1 MKLMKSLPNIITYL
15 RIFCSPALA
24 LALVLGAFNNKEFA
38 AFPMYA
44 FWLFVIAAS
53 TDWLDGF
60 LARAL
65 DAKSEEGARLDLLAD
80 KLLVGL
86 TIPAIILAE
95 IVRNP
100 SNFVI
105 YIIAGLFLTYA
116 TSGRD
121 LLVTKWRE
129 KAKAI
134 GFEMPAT
141 FIAKTK
147 TAVILVGISI
157 FLAAKPFNIVPA
169 YYIGAIITFIGAFM
183 SIYTGYQYYKA
194 FSEKSKSSG
203 N

>member
-86 TIPAIILAE
+86 TIPAIILSE

-147 TAVILVGISI
+147 TAVILIGISI
-157 FLAAKPFNIVPA
+157 FLASRPYNIISA
-169 YYIGAIITFIGAFM
+169 YYIGIFVIFIGAIM
-183 SIYTGYQYYKA
+183 SIYTGYQYYRLY
-194 FSEKSKSSG
+194 KSSIKQ
-203 N
+203 

>member
-1 MKLMKSLPNIITYL
+1 MKSLPNIITYL

-105 YIIAGLFLTYA
+105 YIAAGLFLTYA

-129 KAKAI
+129 KAKVI

-147 TAVILVGISI
+147 TAVILIGISI
-157 FLAAKPFNIVPA
+157 FLASKPYNIIQA
-169 YYIGAIITFIGAFM
+169 YYVGTFVIFIGAIM
-183 SIYTGYQYYKA
+183 SIYTGYKYFTA
-194 FSEKSKSSG
+194 FKNATKQ
-203 N
+203 